1 MNRRSLLQFGASL
14 GVLGLPRY
22 VWAQGKKVVSFW
34 YEAATPQQ
42 QQALDD
48 ALVKPFDAAHPGE
61 DLQIL
66 YRGEDVD
73 KQLRIALLSGEGPDV
88 VYTAGPGYVATMA
101 QAHQLLPMTAY
112 AKQYGWNDK
121 IIPVLLQTGVYKG
134 TLYALPKTYETMH
147 LFYDE
152 VLFARNGWQPPRTLA
167 ELDQLAAA
175 MKGKGLVPFGAG
187 NADWR
192 GSNEWYVT
200 LVLNNY
206 AGPDAVAKALA
217 GDLPW
222 TDPLFVQAIDILKG
236 WYQKGY
242 FGQNYFSLTDEQAF
256 ASITNGK
263 AGMSP
268 NGTWAFGWVPTYFN
282 DSSHK
287 LGVVP
292 FPTLRDGLAYPIYP
306 LGIGST
312 LSINKNAQNAD
323 GAAQVFDMIFSKPFY
338 DRITKTW
345 SGDWNIP
352 LVDRAGVDLAANTS
366 LVYAQTVASLHG
378 AVLKGQYGYTTWTFW
393 PPATEEYMINGIEQV
408 WLGKI
413 TTEAYLRK
421 VDALFKREKREGRV
435 PPLPAR

>member
-1 MNRRSLLQFGASL
+1 MKRRPLLKLST
-14 GVLGLPRY
+14 GLCFALLPAAVR
-22 VWAQGKKVVSFW
+22 AQTKKAVTFW
-34 YEAATPQQ
+34 YEAATPPQ
-42 QQALDD
+42 QQALSS
-48 ALVKPFDAAHPGE
+48 ALVKLFDAAHPSE

-73 KQLRIALLSGEGPDV
+73 KQLRIALLSGSGPDV

-101 QAHQLLPMTAY
+101 QAKELLPLTSY
-112 AKQYGWNDK
+112 AAKYGWNDK
-121 IIPVLLQTGVYKG
+121 IIPVLLQTGLYNG

-147 LFYDE
+147 LFYDK
-152 VLFARNGWQPPRTLA
+152 VLFAQNGWTPPKTLA
-167 ELDQLAAA
+167 ELDQLAEA
-175 MKGKGLVPFGAG
+175 MKAKGLVPFGAG

-192 GSNEWYVT
+192 GSNEWYIT

-206 AGPDAVAKALA
+206 AGPDNVAKALR
-217 GDLPW
+217 GEMPW
-222 TDPLFVQAIDILKG
+222 TDPMFVQAIDILKG
-236 WYQKGY
+236 WYQRGY
-242 FGQNYFSLTDEQAF
+242 FGSNYFSLTDEQAF
-256 ASITNGK
+256 ATIANGK

-268 NGTWAFGWVPTYFN
+268 NGTWAFGYVPTYF
-282 DSSHK
+282 DEKAHK

-312 LSINKNAQNAD
+312 LSINKNAANPD
-323 GAAQVFDMIFSKPFY
+323 GAAEVFDMIFSKPFY

-352 LVDRAGVDLAANTS
+352 LVDRSGVDLATNTS
-366 LVYAQTVASLHG
+366 PVYAETIASLHD
-378 AVLKGQYGYTTWTFW
+378 AVGKGQYGYTTWTFW

-408 WLGKI
+408 WLGKVS
-413 TTEAYLRK
+413 TEAYLKK

-435 PPLPAR
+435 PPLPGR